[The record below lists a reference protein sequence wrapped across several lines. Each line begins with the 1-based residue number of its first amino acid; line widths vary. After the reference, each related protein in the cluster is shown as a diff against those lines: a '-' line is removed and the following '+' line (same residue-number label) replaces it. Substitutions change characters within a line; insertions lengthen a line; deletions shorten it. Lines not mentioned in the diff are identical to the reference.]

1 MRLITA
7 YRRLLK
13 ERQKNVLAIQGRY
26 DVGLNKISDTIREIS
41 NYYKQLESKTP
52 VLIAQQKK
60 LVAVIVDIEEEY
72 ERITQ
77 QREFEKEEEFK
88 A

>member
-26 DVGLNKISDTIREIS
+26 KAGLDKISETIKEIT

-52 VLIAQQKK
+52 VLQA
-60 LVAVIVDIEEEY
+60 
-72 ERITQ
+72 
-77 QREFEKEEEFK
+77 
-88 A
+88 